1 MFKHEFGKS
10 FKKQRDLKNAIK
22 CKTSPKTCLNQPG
35 EHEFCK
41 NIAIWQ
47 VKCKKLQKVKQKMP
61 QKQTWAG
68 GHPRYFKQVV
78 IFQVKM
84 EKARKKA
91 QNKSKNRLGPA
102 GQT

>member
-1 MFKHEFGKS
+1 M
-10 FKKQRDLKNAIK
+10 
-22 CKTSPKTCLNQPG
+22 NQPG

-61 QKQTWAG
+61 QKQAWAG

-78 IFQVKM
+78 IFQEKM